1 MFFLRTSLIVTLVV
15 LTGCS
20 GSGRLRYDTP
30 EEAFTKGKEYFDAG
44 KYQRAVE
51 YFQGTFDFGRT
62 HPYAADAQFMMAQ
75 AYQLNGDY
83 LLAANEYQRFMQLYR
98 NDPRVEDAEF
108 QSAMTLY
115 ERSPKVQRD
124 QTDTKKSA
132 EQFQLFIDRYPNSP
146 LVATADSLIRVQR
159 EKLALKQYESARL
172 YETRELYEA
181 AAITYVSV
189 FDRYPDTS
197 WGDDALLGAIRNM
210 ITFSKESVIQK
221 RAERYEKAVQNY
233 RTLTEI
239 FPGSPAT
246 EEARLLIEQN
256 ADLASN

>member
-1 MFFLRTSLIVTLVV
+1 MFSVRIALIATLVV
-15 LTGCS
+15 LTGCN
-20 GSGRLRYDTP
+20 GSNRLRYDTP
-30 EEAFTKGKEYFDAG
+30 EEAFTKGKEFFDNG
-44 KYQRAVE
+44 KYQRAIE

-62 HPYAADAQFMMAQ
+62 HAYAADAQFLMARS
-75 AYQLNGDY
+75 YQLKGDY

-98 NDPRVEDAEF
+98 TDPRVEDAEF

-115 ERSPKVQRD
+115 ERSPKVERD
-124 QTDTKKSA
+124 QTDTRKSA
-132 EQFQLFIDRYPNSP
+132 EQFQLFIDRYPTSP

-159 EKLALKQYESARL
+159 EKLAFKQFESAKL

-181 AAITYVSV
+181 AALTFVSV

-210 ITFSKESVIQK
+210 ITFSKESVIQR
-221 RAERYEKAVQNY
+221 RAERYEQAVINY
-233 RTLTEI
+233 RTLREI
-239 FPGSPAT
+239 FPDSPAT
-246 EEARLLIEQN
+246 EAARLLIEEN